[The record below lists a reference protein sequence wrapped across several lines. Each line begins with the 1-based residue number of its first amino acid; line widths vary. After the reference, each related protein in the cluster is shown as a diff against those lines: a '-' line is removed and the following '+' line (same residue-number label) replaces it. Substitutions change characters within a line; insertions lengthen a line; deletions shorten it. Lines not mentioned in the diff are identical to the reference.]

1 VIRPTNDEHSPSES
15 VSTRAHTTSQQ
26 RWLLFA
32 VAAGVFVA
40 ADDQTSVVIVLPALI
55 QDIGLTVDDLYKASW
70 VINGYLLGY
79 LVALPIVGRI
89 ADVYG
94 HARVYAAALGIFMLG
109 SALVALSPTFG
120 AIVASRAL
128 QAVGGG
134 AVVPVA
140 MAIVVDEL
148 PRHRRLIGLGAI
160 AAASEAGALLGPL
173 WGGAITHWFGWRMV
187 FWVNLPMSLPVLIV
201 VWRLAG
207 NRRRHERIDWLG
219 TAILVGALAIL
230 TFALAD
236 DPNAARPLLDTL
248 ALLTAAAACAALF
261 WWHEHRTPAPLVRP
275 GLLKARHA
283 IAANLASLL
292 LGAGLITVL
301 IGVPLFV
308 NLVLVESPFDG
319 GLTLMRLTVAVPVGA
334 LLGGYLASR
343 LGLRL
348 VGATGMLLTAIGFA
362 GLQLWAEDLSDLLR
376 TVPLLIGG
384 VGFGLVI
391 APLSG
396 AVLQGLHE
404 SERATAASWLTLARV
419 TGMLVGAALLTSSGL
434 GRFYARAGA
443 IEFDSPEFT
452 QLVVEAEV
460 STFQEVFIAAV
471 ALMLVATLVAWFI
484 GRGDR
489 DGESEPWW
497 TIT

>member
-1 VIRPTNDEHSPSES
+1 MTRPTNDEPTPSES
-15 VSTRAHTTSQQ
+15 VSTRARTPSQQ
-26 RWLLFA
+26 RWLLIA

-40 ADDQTSVVIVLPALI
+40 ADDQTSIVTVLPALI
-55 QDIGLTVDDLYKASW
+55 QDIGLTVDDLYQASW
-70 VINGYLLGY
+70 VVNGYLLGY
-79 LVALPIVGRI
+79 LIALPIVGRI

-94 HARVYAAALGIFMLG
+94 HARVYAAALGLFMLG
-109 SALVALSPTFG
+109 SALVAASPTFG

-148 PRHRRLIGLGAI
+148 PKGRRLIGLGAV

-173 WGGAITHWFGWRMV
+173 WGGAITEWFGWRMV
-187 FWVNLPMSLPVLIV
+187 FWVNLPMSLPVLVV

-207 NRRRHERIDWLG
+207 NRRRHESIDWLG
-219 TAILVGALAIL
+219 AVILGLALAIL

-236 DPNAARPLLDTL
+236 DPNDTRPLPVTF
-248 ALLTAAAACAALF
+248 ALLTSAAALAALF
-261 WWHEHRTPAPLVRP
+261 WWHEHVTPAPLVRP

-283 IAANLASLL
+283 IAANLGSLL
-292 LGAGLITVL
+292 VGGGLITAL

-308 NLVLVESPFDG
+308 NLVLVGTPLDG

-348 VGATGMLLTAIGFA
+348 VATTGMLLTAVGFA
-362 GLQLWAEDLSDLLR
+362 GLQLWTEDLSELLR

-384 VGFGLVI
+384 LGFGLVI
-391 APLSG
+391 APLSA
-396 AVLQGLHE
+396 AVLQGLDE

-419 TGMLVGAALLTSSGL
+419 TGMLIGAALLTSSGL

-443 IEFDSPEFT
+443 IEFGSPEFND
-452 QLVVEAEV
+452 LIVEAEV

-471 ALMLVATLVAWFI
+471 ALMLVAALVAWFI

-489 DGESEPWW
+489 DGETEPWW

>member
-1 VIRPTNDEHSPSES
+1 MTRPTNDEPAPAES
-15 VSTRAHTTSQQ
+15 VSTRARTPSQQ
-26 RWLLFA
+26 RCLLIA

-40 ADDQTSVVIVLPALI
+40 ADDQTSIVTVLPALI
-55 QDIGLTVDDLYKASW
+55 QDIGLTVDDLYQASW
-70 VINGYLLGY
+70 VVNGYLLGY
-79 LVALPIVGRI
+79 LIALPIVGRI

-94 HARVYAAALGIFMLG
+94 HARVYATALAIFMLG
-109 SALVALSPTFG
+109 SALVAASPTFG

-148 PRHRRLIGLGAI
+148 PKGRRLIGLGAV

-173 WGGAITHWFGWRMV
+173 WGGAITEWFGWRMV
-187 FWVNLPMSLPVLIV
+187 FWVNLPMSLPVLVV

-207 NRRRHERIDWLG
+207 NRRRHESIDWLG
-219 TAILVGALAIL
+219 AVILGLALAIL

-236 DPNAARPLLDTL
+236 DPNDARPLPVTF
-248 ALLTAAAACAALF
+248 ALLTSAAALAALF
-261 WWHEHRTPAPLVRP
+261 WWHEHVTPAPLVRP
-275 GLLKARHA
+275 GLLKTRHA
-283 IAANLASLL
+283 IAANLGSLL
-292 LGAGLITVL
+292 VGGGLITAL

-308 NLVLVESPFDG
+308 NLVLVGSPLDG

-334 LLGGYLASR
+334 LAGGYLASR

-348 VGATGMLLTAIGFA
+348 VAATGMLLAAVGFA
-362 GLQLWAEDLSDLLR
+362 GLQLWTEDLSELLR

-384 VGFGLVI
+384 LGFGLVI
-391 APLSG
+391 APLSA
-396 AVLQGLHE
+396 AVLQGLDE

-419 TGMLVGAALLTSSGL
+419 TGMLIGAAVLTSSGL

-443 IEFDSPEFT
+443 IEFDSPEFS
-452 QLVVEAEV
+452 QLIVEAEV
-460 STFQEVFIAAV
+460 STFREVFVAAV
-471 ALMLVATLVAWFI
+471 ALMLVAALVAWFI
-484 GRGDR
+484 GRGER

>member
-1 VIRPTNDEHSPSES
+1 MTRPTNDEPTPSES
-15 VSTRAHTTSQQ
+15 VSTRARTPSQQ
-26 RWLLFA
+26 RWLLIA

-40 ADDQTSVVIVLPALI
+40 ADDQTSIVTVLPALI
-55 QDIGLTVDDLYKASW
+55 QDIGLTVDDLYQASW
-70 VINGYLLGY
+70 VVNGYLLGY
-79 LVALPIVGRI
+79 LIALPIVGRI

-94 HARVYAAALGIFMLG
+94 HARVYAAALGLFMLG
-109 SALVALSPTFG
+109 SALVAASPTFG

-148 PRHRRLIGLGAI
+148 PKGRRLIGLGAV

-187 FWVNLPMSLPVLIV
+187 FWVNLPMSFPVLVV

-219 TAILVGALAIL
+219 AAILGLALAIL

-236 DPNAARPLLDTL
+236 DPNDARPLPVTF
-248 ALLTAAAACAALF
+248 ALLTSAAALAALF
-261 WWHEHRTPAPLVRP
+261 WWHEHVTPAPLVRP

-283 IAANLASLL
+283 IAANLGSLL
-292 LGAGLITVL
+292 VGGGLITAL

-308 NLVLVESPFDG
+308 NLVLVGTPLDG

-348 VGATGMLLTAIGFA
+348 VATTGMLLAAVGFA
-362 GLQLWAEDLSDLLR
+362 GLQLWTDDLSELLR

-384 VGFGLVI
+384 LGFGLVI
-391 APLSG
+391 APLSA
-396 AVLQGLHE
+396 AVLQGLDE

-419 TGMLVGAALLTSSGL
+419 TGMLIGAALLTSSGL

-443 IEFDSPEFT
+443 IEFDSPEFS
-452 QLVVEAEV
+452 QLIVEAEV
-460 STFQEVFIAAV
+460 STFREVFIAAV
-471 ALMLVATLVAWFI
+471 ALMLVAALVAWFI
-484 GRGDR
+484 GRGER
-489 DGESEPWW
+489 DGETEPWW